1 MKNITPAMAVM
12 SVGAMAAA
20 ADGRWSKREIERLRM
35 MAYLQPLFRDVRSV
49 DAFIADRAT
58 DLRAL
63 GAPDLLETC
72 REALTPRL
80 RETAYAWAVELV
92 QADGSVAVE
101 EHDFLQTLAATFS
114 IPGALARKIQAVS
127 AIRRRVA

>member
-1 MKNITPAMAVM
+1 MKSMTPAMAVM

-20 ADGRWSKREIERLRM
+20 ADGRWSKHEVERLRM
-35 MAYLQPLFRDVRSV
+35 MAYLQPLFRDVPSV
-49 DAFIADRAT
+49 DSFIADRAT

-63 GAPDLLETC
+63 GVPDLLEAC

-80 RETAYAWAVELV
+80 RETAYAWAVELT
-92 QADGSVAVE
+92 QADGSVVAA
-101 EHDFLQTLAATFS
+101 EHDFLQALAKKFS